1 MATTTGS
8 SKGLYYRCRKRS
20 IYDKDI
26 CVMNKYLRADLVEP
40 LVWEGVSEI
49 LGEPERLR
57 RGVQKLLERGQKT
70 SAADHREDANVW

>member
-1 MATTTGS
+1 
-8 SKGLYYRCRKRS
+8 
-20 IYDKDI
+20 
-26 CVMNKYLRADLVEP
+26 LVEP

-70 SAADHREDANVW
+70 SAADHTDDANVWQEKRSEIGRKRANFQELAAEDLMTKEELRSK